1 MNQDPER
8 DFRPVAFDSPS
19 NYIYKL
25 KQRRLS
31 MEAKFSN
38 RVKEVISLSREEALR
53 LGHDYIGTE
62 HLVLGMIR
70 EGEGVAVGVLKK
82 LGVPIDELRGEIE
95 KVSKGTATHQVKNL
109 SNIPLTRASE
119 KVLKITY
126 LEAKVFKAQLIG
138 TEHLLL
144 SILRD
149 PDNLATQILNKFD
162 VAYDVVKEMLEYQ
175 HETPMASQDTDDP
188 DEDSSKM
195 FGSGGAGGGAG
206 AGKEKKGV
214 EKSRTPVLDNFGRD
228 LTKLAEDN
236 KLDPIVGREK
246 EIERVAQ
253 ILSRRKK
260 NNPILIGEPGVGK
273 TAIAE
278 GLALRIIQK
287 KVSRVLFGK
296 RVVTLDLASLVAGTK
311 YRGQFEE
318 RMKAVMNELE
328 KSQDVILFIDE
339 LHTIVGA
346 GGASGS
352 LDASNMF
359 KPALA
364 RGEIQCIGATTLD
377 EYRQYIEKDGALARR
392 FQMVM
397 VDSTSV
403 EETIQILDN
412 IKEKYEDHHHVS
424 YTKEALDAC
433 VKLSDRYISDRFLP
447 DKAID
452 VLDEAGARVHM
463 NNIHVPED
471 IVKFEDAIE
480 DVKKEK
486 NRVVKSQKYEEA
498 AQLRDKEKKLIE
510 QLDLAKA
517 RWEEKTRTEKYV
529 VTEDNVADVIGMMTG
544 IPTNRIAQKESNKL
558 LGMAQE
564 LAGKVIGQDD
574 AIKKLTKAIQRTRV
588 GLKDPKKPIGSFVFL
603 GPTGVGKT
611 ELAKVL
617 AMYLFDKED
626 ALVRIDMSEY
636 MEKFSVSRLVGAP
649 PGYVGYE
656 EGGQLTEKV
665 RRKPYSVVLL
675 DEIEKAHPDVFN
687 ILLQVLDDGILTD
700 GLGRRVDFR
709 NTIIILTSNIGV
721 RDLKDFGAGIGFAS
735 KAKQANEEEIMKSTI
750 QSALKKAFSPEFLNR
765 LDDVIIFN
773 SLQRENIHKIID
785 LTLNKLFARIL
796 ALGYHVELTEKAKDF
811 LAEKGY
817 DHQFGARP
825 LNRAIQKYLED
836 PVAEE
841 ILKGEIEEG
850 GTILADHDGK
860 SEVLTI
866 KLKKTKASSK
876 EKS

>member
-1 MNQDPER
+1 
-8 DFRPVAFDSPS
+8 
-19 NYIYKL
+19 
-25 KQRRLS
+25 
-31 MEAKFSN
+31 MEAKFSS
-38 RVKEVISLSREEALR
+38 RVREVLSLSREEALR
-53 LGHDYIGTE
+53 LGHEYMGTE
-62 HLVLGMIR
+62 HLLLGMIR
-70 EGEGVAVGVLKK
+70 EGEGVAIGILKK
-82 LGVPIDELRGEIE
+82 LGVSLEDLRKEVERAI
-95 KVSKGTATHQVKNL
+95 VGTATGNVKNL
-109 SNIPLTRASE
+109 QNIPLTRQSE
-119 KVLKITY
+119 KVLKVTH
-126 LEAKVFKAQLIG
+126 LEAKSFKSELIG

-144 SILRD
+144 AILRD
-149 PDNLATQILNKFD
+149 KDNLATQIMGKFD
-162 VAYDVVKEMLEYQ
+162 VTYEMVKEMNEYQ
-175 HETPMASQDTDDP
+175 SHNPTASSDTDDN
-188 DEDSSKM
+188 DDDSSRS
-195 FGSGGAGGGAG
+195 FGSTGPSGGTG
-206 AGKEKKGV
+206 EKGNKSTG

-228 LTKLAEDN
+228 LTRFAEEG
-236 KLDPIVGREK
+236 KLDAIVGREK

-278 GLALRIIQK
+278 GLALRIVQK
-287 KVSRVLFGK
+287 KVSRVLFNK

-328 KSQDVILFIDE
+328 KTPEVILFIDE

-364 RGEIQCIGATTLD
+364 RGDIQCIGATTLD

-392 FQMVM
+392 FQVVM
-397 VDSTSV
+397 VDATSV
-403 EETIQILDN
+403 EETIQILAN
-412 IKEKYEDHHHVS
+412 IKDKYETHHHVN
-424 YTKEALDAC
+424 YTPQAIDAC

-452 VLDEAGARVHM
+452 VLDEAGARVHI
-463 NNIHVPED
+463 NNIHVPQD
-471 IVKFEDAIE
+471 IVQLEGLIE
-480 DVKKEK
+480 EIKKEK

-498 AQLRDKEKKLIE
+498 AQLRDKEKRLLE
-510 QLDLAKA
+510 QLEQAKA
-517 RWEEKTRTEKYV
+517 RWEEETKSKRYN
-529 VTEDNVADVIGMMTG
+529 VTEENVAEVVAMMTG
-544 IPTNRIAQKESNKL
+544 IPANRIARTEGTKL
-558 LGMAQE
+558 LNMGEA
-564 LAGKVIGQDD
+564 LKGKVIGQEE
-574 AIKKLTKAIQRTRV
+574 AITKLVKAIQRTRV
-588 GLKDPKKPIGSFVFL
+588 GLKDPKKPIGSFIFL

-617 AMYLFDKED
+617 ATYLFDKED

-656 EGGQLTEKV
+656 EGGQLTEKI

-709 NTIIILTSNIGV
+709 NTIIIMTSNIGV

-735 KAKQANEEEIMKSTI
+735 KAKASNPDELMKSTI
-750 QSALKKAFSPEFLNR
+750 QSALRKAFSPEFLNR
-765 LDDVIIFN
+765 LDDVIVFN
-773 SLQRENIHKIID
+773 SLQRADIHKIID
-785 LTLNKLFARIL
+785 LSLAKLFTRIL
-796 ALGYHVELTEKAKDF
+796 TLGYNVELTEKAKDF
-811 LAEKGY
+811 LSEKGY
-817 DHQFGARP
+817 DSQYGARP

-841 ILKGEIEEG
+841 ILKGEIQQG
-850 GTILADHDGK
+850 DTLLADLIEGK
-860 SEVLTI
+860 EELTVTV
-866 KLKKTKASSK
+866 KKPETIEEAAPG
-876 EKS
+876 EGTEG

>member
-1 MNQDPER
+1 
-8 DFRPVAFDSPS
+8 
-19 NYIYKL
+19 
-25 KQRRLS
+25 

-62 HLVLGMIR
+62 HLLLGIIR

-82 LGVPIDELRGEIE
+82 LGVPLDQIRGEVE
-95 KVSKGTATHQVKNL
+95 KISKSTATHEVKNL
-109 SNIPLTRASE
+109 ANIPLTRASE

-149 PDNLATQILNKFD
+149 PDNLATQLLNRYD

-175 HETPMASQDTDDP
+175 HDTPTSASDTDDP
-188 DEDSSKM
+188 DEDAGKM
-195 FGSGGAGGGAG
+195 FGSAGQSGSGSGKQEKRGA
-206 AGKEKKGV
+206 

-228 LTKLAEDN
+228 LTRLAEDG

-328 KSQDVILFIDE
+328 KSADVILFIDE

-403 EETIQILDN
+403 DETIQILAN
-412 IKEKYEDHHHVS
+412 IKEKYEEHHHVI
-424 YTKEALDAC
+424 YTKEAIDSC

-452 VLDEAGARVHM
+452 VMDEAGARVHI

-471 IVKFEDAIE
+471 IVKFEEAIE
-480 DVKKEK
+480 EVKKEK

-510 QLDLAKA
+510 QLDLAKT
-517 RWEEKTRTEKYV
+517 RWEEKTRTEKYT
-529 VTEDNVADVIGMMTG
+529 VTEDNVADVIAMMTG
-544 IPTNRIAQKESNKL
+544 IPTKRIAQKESNKL
-558 LGMAQE
+558 LGMSEE
-564 LAGKVIGQDD
+564 LSGKVIGQSD
-574 AIKKLTKAIQRTRV
+574 AISKLTKAIQRTRV
-588 GLKDPKKPIGSFVFL
+588 GLKDPRKPIGSFIFL

-617 AMYLFDKED
+617 ATYLFDKED
-626 ALVRIDMSEY
+626 SCIRIDMSEY

-709 NTIIILTSNIGV
+709 NTIIIMTSNIGV
-721 RDLKDFGAGIGFAS
+721 RDLKDFGAGIGFATKS
-735 KAKQANEEEIMKSTI
+735 KQDSAEENMKSTI
-750 QSALKKAFSPEFLNR
+750 QTALKRAFSPEFLNR
-765 LDDVIIFN
+765 IDDVIIFN
-773 SLQRENIHKIID
+773 SLHREHIHKIID
-785 LTLNKLFARIL
+785 ITLGKVFARIN
-796 ALGYHVELTEKAKDF
+796 ALGYNVELTEKAKDF
-811 LAEKGY
+811 LSDKGY
-817 DHQFGARP
+817 DQQFGARP

-841 ILKGEIEEG
+841 ILKGDIEEG
-850 GTILADHDGK
+850 GIIIADHDGK
-860 SEVLTI
+860 SDALTI
-866 KLKKTKASSK
+866 KTKKPRASSK
-876 EKS
+876 EKKE

>member
-1 MNQDPER
+1 
-8 DFRPVAFDSPS
+8 
-19 NYIYKL
+19 
-25 KQRRLS
+25 

-62 HLVLGMIR
+62 HLLLGMIR

-82 LGVPIDELRGEIE
+82 LGVPLDELRAEIE
-95 KVSKGTATHQVKNL
+95 KVSKGTATHEIKNL
-109 SNIPLTRASE
+109 ANIPLTKASE

-126 LEAKVFKAQLIG
+126 LEAKIFKAQLIG

-149 PDNLATQILNKFD
+149 ADNLATQILNKFD
-162 VAYDVVKEMLEYQ
+162 VNYETVKEMLEYQ
-175 HETPMASQDTDDP
+175 NESPMASSDTDDP
-188 DEDSSKM
+188 DDDSSKI
-195 FGSGGAGGGAG
+195 FGNAGAGAG
-206 AGKEKKGV
+206 AGKEKKGT

-228 LTKLAEDN
+228 LTRLAEDN

-328 KSQDVILFIDE
+328 KSPDVILFIDE

-397 VDSTSV
+397 VDSTSP

-412 IKEKYEDHHHVS
+412 IKEKYEDHHHVI
-424 YTKEALDAC
+424 YTKEAIEAC
-433 VKLSDRYISDRFLP
+433 VKLSDRYISDRYLP

-452 VLDEAGARVHM
+452 VLDEAGARVHI
-463 NNIHVPED
+463 NNIHVPEE
-471 IVKFEDAIE
+471 IVKLEEAIE

-498 AQLRDKEKKLIE
+498 AQLRDREKKLIE
-510 QLDLAKA
+510 QLDSAKTK
-517 RWEEKTRTEKYV
+517 WEEKTRTEKYTV
-529 VTEDNVADVIGMMTG
+529 NEENVADVIAMMTG
-544 IPTNRIAQKESNKL
+544 IPTKRIAQKESNKL
-558 LGMAQE
+558 LNMGQE
-564 LAGKVIGQDD
+564 LSGKVIGQEE
-574 AIKKLTKAIQRTRV
+574 AIKKLVKAIQRTRV
-588 GLKDPKKPIGSFVFL
+588 GLKDPKKPIGSFIFL

-617 AMYLFDKED
+617 ATYLFDKED

-709 NTIIILTSNIGV
+709 NTIIIMTSNIGV
-721 RDLKDFGAGIGFAS
+721 RDLKDFGSGIGFAS
-735 KAKQANEEEIMKSTI
+735 ASKRENEEEAMKSTI
-750 QSALKKAFSPEFLNR
+750 QNALKRAFSPEFLNR
-765 LDDVIIFN
+765 LDDVIVFN
-773 SLQRENIHKIID
+773 SLQREHIHKIID
-785 LTLNKLFARIL
+785 ITLGKLFDRIL
-796 ALGYHVELTEKAKDF
+796 QLGYKIELTEKAKDF

-817 DHQFGARP
+817 DQQFGARP
-825 LNRAIQKYLED
+825 LNRAIQRYLED

-841 ILKGEIEEG
+841 ILKGEVEDG
-850 GTILADHDGK
+850 GTILADYEGSGDA
-860 SEVLTI
+860 LTI
-866 KLKKTKASSK
+866 KAKKPKASSK
-876 EKS
+876 EKKSE

>member
-1 MNQDPER
+1 
-8 DFRPVAFDSPS
+8 
-19 NYIYKL
+19 
-25 KQRRLS
+25 

-62 HLVLGMIR
+62 HLVLGMVR

-82 LGVPIDELRGEIE
+82 LGVPLDELRNEIE
-95 KVSKGTATHQVKNL
+95 KISKGTATHQIKNL
-109 SNIPLTRASE
+109 ANIPLTKASE

-126 LEAKVFKAQLIG
+126 LEAKIFKAQLIG

-149 PDNLATQILNKFD
+149 QDNLGTQILNKFD
-162 VAYDVVKEMLEYQ
+162 VNYETVKEMLEYQ
-175 HETPMASQDTDDP
+175 NEGPMASQDTDDP
-188 DEDSSKM
+188 DDDSSKI
-195 FGSGGAGGGAG
+195 FGGGTSGGAGS
-206 AGKEKKGV
+206 GKEKKGT

-228 LTKLAEDN
+228 LTRLAEDN

-328 KSQDVILFIDE
+328 KSADVILFIDE

-397 VDSTSV
+397 IDSTSP
-403 EETIQILDN
+403 EETIQILEN
-412 IKEKYEDHHHVS
+412 IKEKYEDHHHVI
-424 YTKEALDAC
+424 YTKEAIEAC
-433 VKLSDRYISDRFLP
+433 VKLSDRYISDRYLP

-452 VLDEAGARVHM
+452 VLDEAGARVHI
-463 NNIHVPED
+463 NNIHVPDD
-471 IVKFEDAIE
+471 IVKYEEAIE
-480 DVKKEK
+480 EVKREK

-498 AQLRDKEKKLIE
+498 AQLRDREKKLIE
-510 QLDLAKA
+510 QLDIAKVK
-517 RWEEKTRTEKYV
+517 WEEKTRTEKYTV
-529 VTEDNVADVIGMMTG
+529 NEENVADVVGMMTG

-558 LGMAQE
+558 LNMANE
-564 LAGKVIGQDD
+564 LNGKVIGQEE
-574 AIKKLTKAIQRTRV
+574 AIKKLTRAIQRTRV
-588 GLKDPKKPIGSFVFL
+588 GLKDPKKPIGSFIFL

-617 AMYLFDKED
+617 ATYLFDKED
-626 ALVRIDMSEY
+626 ALIRIDMSEY

-709 NTIIILTSNIGV
+709 NTIIIMTSNIGV
-721 RDLKDFGAGIGFAS
+721 RDLKDFGSGIGFAS
-735 KAKQANEEEIMKSTI
+735 AAKRENDEEHMKTTI
-750 QSALKKAFSPEFLNR
+750 QNALKRAFSPEFLNR
-765 LDDVIIFN
+765 LDDLIVFN
-773 SLQRENIHKIID
+773 TLQREHIHKIID
-785 LTLNKLFARIL
+785 LTLAKLFDRIIQ
-796 ALGYHVELTEKAKDF
+796 LGYHVELTDKAKDF

-817 DHQFGARP
+817 DSQFGARP

-841 ILKGEIEEG
+841 ILKGEVEEG
-850 GTILADHDGK
+850 GTILAEYDGK
-860 SEVLTI
+860 SETLTI
-866 KLKKTKASSK
+866 KVKKTKASSK
-876 EKS
+876 EKKD

>member
-1 MNQDPER
+1 
-8 DFRPVAFDSPS
+8 
-19 NYIYKL
+19 
-25 KQRRLS
+25 

-62 HLVLGMIR
+62 HLLLGMIR
-70 EGEGVAVGVLKK
+70 EGEGVAVSILKK
-82 LGVPIDELRGEIE
+82 LGVPLDELRNSIE
-95 KVSKGTATHQVKNL
+95 RAVKGTATHNVKNL
-109 SNIPLTRASE
+109 ANIPLTRQSE

-126 LEAKVFKAQLIG
+126 LEAKIFKSQLIG

-149 PDNLATQILNKFD
+149 EDNIATQILHKFD
-162 VAYDVVKEMLEYQ
+162 TTYDAVKEMLEFQ
-175 HETPMASQDTDDP
+175 TDSAPKAKAEADDP
-188 DEDSSKM
+188 DEDGSKL
-195 FGSGGAGGGAG
+195 FGSSSGSSSSSAKSGTS
-206 AGKEKKGV
+206 

-228 LTKLAEDN
+228 LTKMAEED
-236 KLDPIVGREK
+236 KLDPIIGREK

-278 GLALRIIQK
+278 GLALRIVQK
-287 KVSRVLFGK
+287 KVSRVLFNK

-328 KSQDVILFIDE
+328 KSPNVILFIDE

-397 VDSTSV
+397 VDATSP
-403 EETIQILDN
+403 EETIQILNN
-412 IKEKYEDHHHVS
+412 IKDKYEDHHNVI
-424 YTKEALDAC
+424 YTPEAIDAC

-452 VLDEAGARVHM
+452 ILDEAGARVHI
-463 NNIHVPED
+463 NNIHVPEE
-471 IVKFEDAIE
+471 ILKLEE
-480 DVKKEK
+480 DVEKIKIEK

-498 AQLRDKEKKLIE
+498 AQLRDKEKKLLE
-510 QLDLAKA
+510 QLENAKA
-517 RWEEKTRTEKYV
+517 KWEEESRTKRYMVE
-529 VTEDNVADVIGMMTG
+529 EDNVAEVIAMMTG
-544 IPTNRIAQKESNKL
+544 IPAKRIAQNEGIKL
-558 LGMAQE
+558 LNMNEE
-564 LAGKVIGQDD
+564 LQSKVIGQEE

-588 GLKDPKKPIGSFVFL
+588 GLKDPKKPIGSFIFL

-611 ELAKVL
+611 ELAKTL
-617 AMYLFDKED
+617 ATYLFDKED
-626 ALVRIDMSEY
+626 SLVRIDMSEY

-709 NTIIILTSNIGV
+709 NTIIIMTSNIGV

-735 KAKQANEEEIMKSTI
+735 KSKQTSMDDVMKSTI

-765 LDDVIIFN
+765 LDDVVVFN
-773 SLQRENIHKIID
+773 SLDKEHIHKIIEIS
-785 LTLNKLFARIL
+785 LKKLFSRITD
-796 ALGYHVELTEKAKDF
+796 LGYSIQLTDKAKDF

-817 DHQFGARP
+817 DQQYGARP

-836 PVAEE
+836 ALAEE
-841 ILKGEIEEG
+841 ILKGELSEG
-850 GTILADHDGK
+850 DVILADYLGEGDQ
-860 SEVLTI
+860 LTI
-866 KLKKTKASSK
+866 TVDKK
-876 EKS
+876 EKAG

>member
-1 MNQDPER
+1 M
-8 DFRPVAFDSPS
+8 S
-19 NYIYKL
+19 K
-25 KQRRLS
+25 
-31 MEAKFSN
+31 EAKFSN

-62 HLVLGMIR
+62 HLLLGMIR
-70 EGEGVAVGVLKK
+70 EGEGVAVSVLKK
-82 LGVPIDELRGEIE
+82 LGLSMKELRSAIE
-95 KVSKGTATHQVKNL
+95 QATKGTATSNVKNL
-109 SNIPLTRASE
+109 ANIPLTRQSE

-126 LEAKVFKAQLIG
+126 LEAKIFKSALIG

-149 PDNLATQILNKFD
+149 EDNLATQILEKFE
-162 VAYDVVKEMLEYQ
+162 VNYDLVKEMLEYQ
-175 HETPMASQDTDDP
+175 TENPMASADTDDP
-188 DEDSSKM
+188 NEGDELYSSSPR
-195 FGSGGAGGGAG
+195 GSGRVPV
-206 AGKEKKGV
+206 GKDKGS

-228 LTKLAEDN
+228 LTKLAEEG
-236 KLDPIVGREK
+236 KLDPIIGREK

-253 ILSRRKK
+253 VLSRRKK

-278 GLALRIIQK
+278 GLALRIVQK

-318 RMKAVMNELE
+318 RMKAVMNEIE
-328 KSQDVILFIDE
+328 KSPDVILFIDE

-397 VDSTSV
+397 VDATSP
-403 EETIQILDN
+403 EETLQILDN
-412 IKEKYEDHHHVS
+412 IKDKYESHHHVY
-424 YTKEALDAC
+424 YTKEAIKAC
-433 VKLSDRYISDRFLP
+433 VTLSDRYISDRFLP

-452 VLDEAGARVHM
+452 VMDEAGARVHI
-463 NNIHVPED
+463 NNITVPKIITELED
-471 IVKFEDAIE
+471 QIEAVKL
-480 DVKKEK
+480 EK
-486 NRVVKSQKYEEA
+486 NKVVKSQKYEEA
-498 AQLRDKEKKLIE
+498 AQLRDKEKKLIA
-510 QLDLAKA
+510 QLDEEKA
-517 RWEEKTRTEKYV
+517 RWEEETRTKRYEV
-529 VTEDNVADVIGMMTG
+529 NEENVADVIAMMTG
-544 IPTNRIAQKESNKL
+544 IPTKRIAENESTKL
-558 LGMAQE
+558 LNMGKE
-564 LAGKVIGQDD
+564 LEGKVIGQEE

-611 ELAKVL
+611 EMAKVL
-617 AMYLFDKED
+617 ATFLFDKED
-626 ALVRIDMSEY
+626 ALIRIDMSEY

-687 ILLQVLDDGILTD
+687 ILLQVLDDGVLTD
-700 GLGRRVDFR
+700 GLGRKVDFR
-709 NTIIILTSNIGV
+709 NTLIIMTSNIGV
-721 RDLKDFGAGIGFAS
+721 RDLKDFGAGIGFATQS
-735 KAKQANEEEIMKSTI
+735 RRDNMDEIVKSTI
-750 QSALKKAFSPEFLNR
+750 QNALKKTFSPEFLNR

-773 SLQRENIHKIID
+773 SLEKEDIFKIID
-785 LTLNKLFARIL
+785 ITLDKLFKRITD
-796 ALGYHVELTEKAKDF
+796 LGYGIELTKKAKEF
-811 LAEKGY
+811 LAEKGFDPQY
-817 DHQFGARP
+817 GARP
-825 LNRAIQKYLED
+825 LARAIQKHLED

-841 ILKGEIEEG
+841 ILKGEIQEG
-850 GTILADHDGK
+850 DTLVADWDGK
-860 SEVLTI
+860 KEELTI
-866 KLKKTKASSK
+866 KLKKGKAAK
-876 EKS
+876 TQDKKDK

>member
-1 MNQDPER
+1 
-8 DFRPVAFDSPS
+8 
-19 NYIYKL
+19 
-25 KQRRLS
+25 

-62 HLVLGMIR
+62 HLLLGMIR
-70 EGEGVAVGVLKK
+70 EGEGVAISLLKK
-82 LGVPIDELRGEIE
+82 LGVSLDELRMAVEQAT
-95 KVSKGTATHQVKNL
+95 KGTATHNVKNL
-109 SNIPLTRASE
+109 ANIPLTRQSE

-126 LEAKVFKAQLIG
+126 LEAKIFKSQLIG

-149 PDNLATQILNKFD
+149 EDNIATQILEKFD
-162 VAYDVVKEMLEYQ
+162 INYDVVKELLEYQ
-175 HETPMASQDTDDP
+175 TENPMASSDTDDP
-188 DEDSSKM
+188 DEESSRIFSSSSSGRESSK
-195 FGSGGAGGGAG
+195 SG
-206 AGKEKKGV
+206 

-228 LTKLAEDN
+228 LTKMAEDD

-278 GLALRIIQK
+278 GLALKIVQK
-287 KVSRVLFGK
+287 KVSRILFGK

-328 KSQDVILFIDE
+328 KSPEVILFIDE

-359 KPALA
+359 KPALS

-392 FQMVM
+392 FQVVM
-397 VDSTSV
+397 VDATTP
-403 EETIQILDN
+403 EETISILNN
-412 IKEKYEDHHHVS
+412 IKERYEDHHHVL
-424 YTKEALDAC
+424 YTPEAIDSC

-452 VLDEAGARVHM
+452 VLDEAGARVHI
-463 NNIHVPED
+463 NNIHVPD
-471 IVKFEDAIE
+471 HIVKLEDSIE
-480 DVKKEK
+480 NIKKEK

-498 AQLRDKEKKLIE
+498 AQLRDKEKKLLE
-510 QLDLAKA
+510 QLETAKNK
-517 RWEEKTRTEKYV
+517 WEDDTRTKRYTVDE
-529 VTEDNVADVIGMMTG
+529 ENVAEVIGMMTG
-544 IPTNRIAQKESNKL
+544 IPTRRIAQNEGTKL
-558 LGMAQE
+558 LGMQDE
-564 LAGKVIGQDD
+564 LQNKVIGQEE
-574 AIKKLTKAIQRTRV
+574 AIKKLVKAIQRTRV

-617 AMYLFDKED
+617 STYLFDKED
-626 ALVRIDMSEY
+626 SLIRIDMSEY

-687 ILLQVLDDGILTD
+687 ILLQILDDGILTD

-709 NTIIILTSNIGV
+709 NTIIIMTSNIGV
-721 RDLKDFGAGIGFAS
+721 RDLKDFGAGIGFAT
-735 KAKQANEEEIMKSTI
+735 KAKQESLDDLMKSTI
-750 QSALKKAFSPEFLNR
+750 QNALKKTFSPEFLNR
-765 LDDVIIFN
+765 LDDVIVFNNLSKEHIF
-773 SLQRENIHKIID
+773 RIID
-785 LTLNKLFARIL
+785 LTLAKLFSRIK
-796 ALGYHVELTEKAKDF
+796 ALGFSVELTTKAKDF
-811 LAEKGY
+811 LSEKGY
-817 DHQFGARP
+817 DPQYGARP

-841 ILKGEIEEG
+841 ILKGDVTEG
-850 GTILADHDGK
+850 DVILADYEGTG
-860 SEVLTI
+860 EQLT
-866 KLKKTKASSK
+866 LKIQKKK
-876 EKS
+876 EKEEKKDE

>member
-1 MNQDPER
+1 
-8 DFRPVAFDSPS
+8 
-19 NYIYKL
+19 
-25 KQRRLS
+25 

-62 HLVLGMIR
+62 HLLLGMIR
-70 EGEGVAVGVLKK
+70 EGEGVAVSILKK
-82 LGVPIDELRGEIE
+82 LGIPMDELRAAIE
-95 KVSKGTATHQVKNL
+95 RAVKGTANHNVKNMA
-109 SNIPLTRASE
+109 NIPLTRQSE

-126 LEAKVFKAQLIG
+126 LEAKIFKSQLIG

-149 PDNLATQILNKFD
+149 EDNIATQILNKFE
-162 VAYDVVKEMLEYQ
+162 VNYDSIKEMLEMQ
-175 HETPMASQDTDDP
+175 SDSSSSPKARAEAEDG
-188 DEDSSKM
+188 DEDGSKL
-195 FGSGGAGGGAG
+195 FGSSSSSGGGSNKPG
-206 AGKEKKGV
+206 A

-228 LTKLAEDN
+228 LTKMAEDD
-236 KLDPIVGREK
+236 KLDPIIGREK

-287 KVSRVLFGK
+287 KVSRILFNK

-328 KSQDVILFIDE
+328 KSPNVILFIDE

-359 KPALA
+359 KPALS

-397 VDSTSV
+397 VDPTSP
-403 EETIQILDN
+403 EETIQILNN
-412 IKEKYEDHHHVS
+412 IKDKYEDHHNVI
-424 YTKEALDAC
+424 YTDAAIEGC

-452 VLDEAGARVHM
+452 VLDEAGARVHIM
-463 NNIHVPED
+463 NINVPED
-471 IVKFEDAIE
+471 ILRLESEVENIKA
-480 DVKKEK
+480 EK

-498 AQLRDKEKKLIE
+498 AQLRDKEKKLLE
-510 QLDLAKA
+510 QLDEAKVK
-517 RWEEKTRTEKYV
+517 WEDESKTKRFIV
-529 VTEDNVADVIGMMTG
+529 DEDHVAEVIAMMTG
-544 IPTNRIAQKESNKL
+544 IPAKRIGQKEGNKL
-558 LGMAQE
+558 LNMGEE
-564 LAGKVIGQDD
+564 LKGRVIGQED

-588 GLKDPKKPIGSFVFL
+588 GLKDPKKPIGSFIFL

-611 ELAKVL
+611 ELAKTL
-617 AMYLFDKED
+617 ATYLFDKED
-626 ALVRIDMSEY
+626 SLIRIDMSEY

-709 NTIIILTSNIGV
+709 NTIIIMTSNIGV
-721 RDLKDFGAGIGFAS
+721 RDLKDFGAGIGFANRA
-735 KAKQANEEEIMKSTI
+735 KADNMDEIMKSTI

-765 LDDVIIFN
+765 LDDVVVFN
-773 SLQRENIHKIID
+773 SLSKEHIFQIID
-785 LTLNKLFARIL
+785 ISLGKLFHRITD
-796 ALGYHVELTEKAKDF
+796 LGYKIELTEKAKDF
-811 LAEKGY
+811 LANKGY
-817 DHQFGARP
+817 DQQYGARP

-836 PVAEE
+836 AIAEE
-841 ILKGEIEEG
+841 ILKGDLSEG
-850 GTILADHDGK
+850 DVIIADYVD
-860 SEVLTI
+860 EATELT
-866 KLKKTKASSK
+866 LSVTKK
-876 EKS
+876 EKAD

>member
-1 MNQDPER
+1 
-8 DFRPVAFDSPS
+8 
-19 NYIYKL
+19 
-25 KQRRLS
+25 

-62 HLVLGMIR
+62 HLVLGMVR

-82 LGVPIDELRGEIE
+82 LGVPLDELRNEIE
-95 KVSKGTATHQVKNL
+95 KISKGTATHQIKNL
-109 SNIPLTRASE
+109 ANIPLTKASE

-126 LEAKVFKAQLIG
+126 LEAKIFKAQLIG

-149 PDNLATQILNKFD
+149 QDNLGTQILNKFD
-162 VAYDVVKEMLEYQ
+162 VNYETVKEMLEYQ
-175 HETPMASQDTDDP
+175 SEGPMASQDTDDP
-188 DEDSSKM
+188 DDDSSKI
-195 FGSGGAGGGAG
+195 FGAGGS
-206 AGKEKKGV
+206 GKEKKGT

-228 LTKLAEDN
+228 LTRLAEDN

-328 KSQDVILFIDE
+328 KSADVILFIDE

-397 VDSTSV
+397 IDSTTV

-412 IKEKYEDHHHVS
+412 IKEKYEDHHHVI
-424 YTKEALDAC
+424 YTKEAIDAC
-433 VKLSDRYISDRFLP
+433 VKLSDRYISDRYLP

-452 VLDEAGARVHM
+452 VLDEAGARVHI
-463 NNIHVPED
+463 NNIHVPDD
-471 IVKFEDAIE
+471 IVKYEEAIE

-498 AQLRDKEKKLIE
+498 AQLRDREKKLIE
-510 QLDLAKA
+510 QLEIAKVK
-517 RWEEKTRTEKYV
+517 WEEKTRTEKYTV
-529 VTEDNVADVIGMMTG
+529 NEENVADVVGMMTG

-558 LGMAQE
+558 LNMAEE
-564 LAGKVIGQDD
+564 LSQKIIGQEE
-574 AIKKLTKAIQRTRV
+574 AIKKLTRAIQRTRV
-588 GLKDPKKPIGSFVFL
+588 GLKDPRKPIGSFIFL

-617 AMYLFDKED
+617 ATYLFDKD
-626 ALVRIDMSEY
+626 DSLIRIDMSEY

-665 RRKPYSVVLL
+665 RRKPYCVVLL

-709 NTIIILTSNIGV
+709 NTIIIMTSNIGV
-721 RDLKDFGAGIGFAS
+721 RDLKDFGSGIGFAS
-735 KAKQANEEEIMKSTI
+735 ASKRENDEEHMKTTI
-750 QSALKKAFSPEFLNR
+750 QNALKRAFSPEFLNR
-765 LDDVIIFN
+765 LDDLIVFN
-773 SLQRENIHKIID
+773 SLQREHIHKIID
-785 LTLNKLFARIL
+785 LTLHKLFDRIIQI
-796 ALGYHVELTEKAKDF
+796 GYHVELSDKAKDF

-817 DHQFGARP
+817 DQQFGARP

-841 ILKGEIEEG
+841 ILKGEVEEG
-850 GTILADHDGK
+850 GTILADYDGK
-860 SEVLTI
+860 GDVLTI
-866 KLKKTKASSK
+866 KVKKTKASSR
-876 EKS
+876 EKKD

>member
-1 MNQDPER
+1 
-8 DFRPVAFDSPS
+8 
-19 NYIYKL
+19 
-25 KQRRLS
+25 

-195 FGSGGAGGGAG
+195 FGGGSAGGGAG

-785 LTLNKLFARIL
+785 LTLNKLFTRIL

>member
-1 MNQDPER
+1 
-8 DFRPVAFDSPS
+8 
-19 NYIYKL
+19 
-25 KQRRLS
+25 

-62 HLVLGMIR
+62 HLLLGMIR
-70 EGEGVAVGVLKK
+70 EGEGVAVSILKK
-82 LGVPIDELRGEIE
+82 LGVPLDELRGAIE
-95 KVSKGTATHQVKNL
+95 RAVKGTANHNVKNMA
-109 SNIPLTRASE
+109 NIPLTRQSE

-126 LEAKVFKAQLIG
+126 LEAKIFKSQLIG

-149 PDNLATQILNKFD
+149 EDNIATQILNKFE
-162 VAYDVVKEMLEYQ
+162 VNYDSVKEMLEMSSDSP
-175 HETPMASQDTDDP
+175 TPRAKAEAEDGDD
-188 DEDSSKM
+188 DGSKL
-195 FGSGGAGGGAG
+195 FGSSGSGAAAKSGA
-206 AGKEKKGV
+206 

-228 LTKLAEDN
+228 LTKMAEDD
-236 KLDPIVGREK
+236 KLDPIIGRDK

-278 GLALRIIQK
+278 GLALRIVQK
-287 KVSRVLFGK
+287 KVSRVLFNK

-328 KSQDVILFIDE
+328 KSPNVILFIDE

-359 KPALA
+359 KPALS

-397 VDSTSV
+397 VDATSP
-403 EETIQILDN
+403 EETIQILQN
-412 IKEKYEDHHHVS
+412 IKDKYEDHHNVI
-424 YTKEALDAC
+424 YTDAAIEAC

-452 VLDEAGARVHM
+452 ILDEAGARVHI

-471 IVKFEDAIE
+471 ILKLEAEVENIKT
-480 DVKKEK
+480 EK

-498 AQLRDKEKKLIE
+498 AQLRDKEKKLLE
-510 QLDLAKA
+510 QLETAKVK
-517 RWEEKTRTEKYV
+517 WEEDSKSKRFTVE
-529 VTEDNVADVIGMMTG
+529 EENVAEVIAMMTG
-544 IPTNRIAQKESNKL
+544 IPAKRIAQNEGAKL
-558 LGMAQE
+558 LNMMDE
-564 LAGKVIGQDD
+564 LSGKVVGQEE

-588 GLKDPKKPIGSFVFL
+588 GLKDPKKPIGSFIFL

-611 ELAKVL
+611 ELAKML
-617 AMYLFDKED
+617 ASYLFDKDD

-656 EGGQLTEKV
+656 EGGQLTEKI
-665 RRKPYSVVLL
+665 RRKPYSVILL

-709 NTIIILTSNIGV
+709 NTIIIMTSNIGV
-721 RDLKDFGAGIGFAS
+721 RDLKDFGAGIGFSS
-735 KAKQANEEEIMKSTI
+735 KAKQDNQDEVMKSTI

-765 LDDVIIFN
+765 LDDVVVFN
-773 SLQRENIHKIID
+773 SLTREHIFKIID
-785 LTLNKLFARIL
+785 ISLKKLFHRITD
-796 ALGYHVELTEKAKDF
+796 LGYQIELTEKAKEF

-817 DHQFGARP
+817 DQQYGARP

-836 PVAEE
+836 AIAEE
-841 ILKGEIEEG
+841 ILKGDLSEG
-850 GTILADHDGK
+850 DVITADYLGEGT
-860 SEVLTI
+860 ELTI
-866 KLKKTKASSK
+866 SVKKK
-876 EKS
+876 EKAD